1 MQIYQG
7 DHFFKPIRVELHCHT
22 DASGDSLLSVSTLL
36 KTCVRK
42 RIDKIAIT
50 DHNTIRNALLAN
62 QLAPHSV
69 IVGEEILTRQ
79 GELLAFFVTQEIPA
93 GLDALEAIAELRKQG
108 AFISV
113 SHPYDQY
120 RKGYWREADLI
131 KIADQ
136 VDAIEVFNARCIRD
150 QHNHQARLFAETYH
164 LLGTVG
170 SDAHTAGEVG
180 KAYHLMD
187 DFTNVEQFRLA
198 LMNSKTYTRLSSPL
212 VHLFSRF
219 AKWKKTF
226 QIA

>member
-1 MQIYQG
+1 MS
-7 DHFFKPIRVELHCHT
+7 IRVELHCHT
-22 DASGDSLLSVSTLL
+22 DASGDSLLSISTLL
-36 KTCVRK
+36 KTCERK

-62 QLAPHSV
+62 QLAPDRV

-79 GELLAFFVTQEIPA
+79 GELLALFVTQEIPG
-93 GLDALEAIAELRKQG
+93 GLDAMEAIAELRKQG

-113 SHPYDQY
+113 SHPYDHY

-131 KIADQ
+131 KIADK
-136 VDAIEVFNARCIRD
+136 VDAIEVFNARCIRNLP
-150 QHNHQARLFAETYH
+150 NHQARIFAESYH

-180 KAYHLMD
+180 KAYHRMD
-187 DFTNVEQFRLA
+187 DFSNVEQFRIA
-198 LMNSKTYTRLSSPL
+198 LMNSEIHTHLSSPL
-212 VHLFSRF
+212 VHLFSHF

>member
-1 MQIYQG
+1 MS
-7 DHFFKPIRVELHCHT
+7 IRVELHCHT
-22 DASGDSLLSVSTLL
+22 DASGDSLLSISTLL
-36 KTCVRK
+36 KTCERK

-62 QLAPHSV
+62 QLAPDRV

-79 GELLAFFVTQEIPA
+79 GELLALFVTQEIPG
-93 GLDALEAIAELRKQG
+93 GLDAMEAIAELRKQG

-113 SHPYDQY
+113 SHPYDHY

-131 KIADQ
+131 KIADK
-136 VDAIEVFNARCIRD
+136 VDAIEVFNARCIRN
-150 QHNHQARLFAETYH
+150 QPNHQARIFAESYH

-180 KAYHLMD
+180 KAYHRMD

-198 LMNSKTYTRLSSPL
+198 LMNSEIHTHLSSPL
-212 VHLFSRF
+212 VHLFSHF

>member
-1 MQIYQG
+1 MS
-7 DHFFKPIRVELHCHT
+7 IRVELHCHT
-22 DASGDSLLSVSTLL
+22 DASGDSLLSISTLL
-36 KTCVRK
+36 KTCERK

-62 QLAPHSV
+62 QLAPDRV

-79 GELLAFFVTQEIPA
+79 GELLALFVTQEIPG
-93 GLDALEAIAELRKQG
+93 GLDAMEAIAELRKQG

-113 SHPYDQY
+113 SHPYDHY

-131 KIADQ
+131 KIADK
-136 VDAIEVFNARCIRD
+136 VDAIEVFNARCIRN
-150 QHNHQARLFAETYH
+150 QPNHQARIFAESYH

-180 KAYHLMD
+180 KAYHRMD

-198 LMNSKTYTRLSSPL
+198 LMNSEIHTHLSFPF

-226 QIA
+226 HIA

>member
-1 MQIYQG
+1 M
-7 DHFFKPIRVELHCHT
+7 PIRVELHCHT
-22 DASGDSLLSVSTLL
+22 DASGDSSLSISTLL
-36 KTCVRK
+36 KTCERK
-42 RIDKIAIT
+42 GIDKIAIT

-62 QLAPHSV
+62 QLAPQRV

-79 GELLAFFVTQEIPA
+79 GELLAYFISQEIPA

-113 SHPYDQY
+113 SHPYDHY

-131 KIADQ
+131 KIIDK
-136 VDAIEVFNARCIRD
+136 VDAIEVFNARCIRN
-150 QHNHQARLFAETYH
+150 QANQQARIFAESHH
-164 LLGTVG
+164 LSGTVG
-170 SDAHTAGEVG
+170 SDAHTAGEIG
-180 KAYHLMD
+180 KAYHQME
-187 DFTNVEQFRLA
+187 DFTNVEQFRHA
-198 LMNSKTYTRLSSPL
+198 LMKSEIHTRLSSPL

>member
-1 MQIYQG
+1 LG
-7 DHFFKPIRVELHCHT
+7 DHFFMSIRVELHCHT
-22 DASGDSLLSVSTLL
+22 DASGDSLLSISTLL
-36 KTCVRK
+36 KTCERK

-62 QLAPHSV
+62 QLAPDRV

-79 GELLAFFVTQEIPA
+79 GELLALFVTQEIPG
-93 GLDALEAIAELRKQG
+93 GLDAMEAIAELRKQG

-113 SHPYDQY
+113 SHPYDHY

-131 KIADQ
+131 KIADK
-136 VDAIEVFNARCIRD
+136 VDAIEVFNARCIRN
-150 QHNHQARLFAETYH
+150 QPNHQARIFAESYH

-180 KAYHLMD
+180 KAYHRMD

-198 LMNSKTYTRLSSPL
+198 LMNSEIHTHLSFPF

>member
-1 MQIYQG
+1 MS
-7 DHFFKPIRVELHCHT
+7 IRVELHCHT
-22 DASGDSLLSVSTLL
+22 DASEDSLLSISTLL
-36 KTCVRK
+36 KTCERK
-42 RIDKIAIT
+42 GIDKIAIT

-62 QLAPHSV
+62 QLAPQRV

-79 GELLAFFVTQEIPA
+79 GELLAFFVAQEIPA

-113 SHPYDQY
+113 SHPYDPY
-120 RKGYWREADLI
+120 RKGHWREADLI
-131 KIADQ
+131 KIVDK
-136 VDAIEVFNARCIRD
+136 VDAIEVFNARCIRN
-150 QHNHQARLFAETYH
+150 QANHQARKFAESYH

-180 KAYHLMD
+180 KAYHRMD
-187 DFTNVEQFRLA
+187 DFTNIEQFCHA
-198 LMNSKTYTRLSSPL
+198 LMNSKIHTRLSSPL